1 MVDVARG
8 WESKSVE
15 SQQDAAKTE
24 RAAPALSRPSKEQI
38 EQQRKRESLELS
50 RTRVVNDLAACQ
62 NPRYR
67 VVLEA
72 ALAHLD
78 REIQASA

>member
-1 MVDVARG
+1 V
-8 WESKSVE
+8 
-15 SQQDAAKTE
+15 
-24 RAAPALSRPSKEQI
+24 SRPSKEQL
-38 EQQRKRESLELS
+38 ERQRKRESLELS

-78 REIQASA
+78 REIQATR

>member
-1 MVDVARG
+1 MDVARG

-15 SQQDAAKTE
+15 SQKDTAEAEK
-24 RAAPALSRPSKEQI
+24 AAPALNRPSKEQL
-38 EQQRKRESLELS
+38 ERQRKRESLALS
-50 RTRVVNDLAACQ
+50 RTRVVNDLAACR

-78 REIQASA
+78 REIQATG

>member
-1 MVDVARG
+1 MSTKQEVDR
-8 WESKSVE
+8 
-15 SQQDAAKTE
+15 
-24 RAAPALSRPSKEQI
+24 L
-38 EQQRKRESLELS
+38 RKRESLELS
-50 RTRVVNDLAACQ
+50 RKRVMNDLAACR

-78 REIQASA
+78 REIQTLG

>member
-1 MVDVARG
+1 MDVARG

-15 SQQDAAKTE
+15 SQRDTAEAEK
-24 RAAPALSRPSKEQI
+24 AGPVVSRPSKEQL
-38 EQQRKRESLELS
+38 ERQRKRESLELS
-50 RTRVVNDLAACQ
+50 RRRVINDLAACR

-67 VVLEA
+67 AVLEA

-78 REIQASA
+78 REIQASG